1 MAKLQ
6 NIKAIKQM
14 LDGTHRM
21 QSKTTVGY
29 EGDKNTST
37 KEVGETWIDA
47 NGKEW
52 IQKDGFKIS
61 VNKFLDQ
68 MASTR
73 MPSMCPK

>member
-21 QSKTTVGY
+21 QSRTTIGY

-37 KEVGETWIDA
+37 KEVGETWVDA

-52 IQKDGFKIS
+52 IQKDGFNS
-61 VNKFLDQ
+61 VVSGALLAQ
-68 MASTR
+68 
-73 MPSMCPK
+73 